1 MYRLLIKA
9 GDVAKVQQF
18 VKKKYIKTLTDLARP
33 TLLLL
38 LHLLCLEVN
47 PRNPEASTQIDGY
60 MAEGR

>member
-38 LHLLCLEVN
+38 HLLCLEVN